1 MTTLGRML
9 IGLLVAAVFY
19 ACGATSERATT
30 TASAK
35 VGDELRL
42 KTGSSSDT
50 PNQPIAVS
58 VTQVVDP
65 AESEGIAPDVRVVAV
80 QLRYVNRGSGI
91 YSDSVFNEV
100 KLFDQHGRGFG
111 FSVIGTTAGPNFPGG
126 SVRLAPGET
135 ARDFVGF
142 SVPTGSTIVK
152 VRVTLD
158 SGYGGSGD
166 WTVT

>member
-1 MTTLGRML
+1 M
-9 IGLLVAAVFY
+9 
-19 ACGATSERATT
+19 
-30 TASAK
+30 
-35 VGDELRL
+35 
-42 KTGSSSDT
+42 
-50 PNQPIAVS
+50 
-58 VTQVVDP
+58 
-65 AESEGIAPDVRVVAV
+65 VAV

-91 YSDSVFNEV
+91 YSDSVINAV
-100 KLFDQHGRGFG
+100 KLFDQHGQGFT
-111 FSVIGTTAGPNFPGG
+111 FSVIGTKAGPNFPSG

-158 SGYGGSGD
+158 SGYGGSGV

>member
-1 MTTLGRML
+1 VTTLHRTL

-19 ACGATSERATT
+19 ACGGTTART

-35 VGDELRL
+35 VGDELTL

-50 PNQPIAVS
+50 PNQPIAVT
-58 VTQVVDP
+58 VKQVVDP
-65 AESEGIAPDVRVVAV
+65 AESEGSPAPDVRVVAV

-91 YSDSVFNEV
+91 YSDSVINAV

-111 FSVIGTTAGPNFPGG
+111 FSVIRTTAGPNFPGG

-152 VRVTLD
+152 VKVTLD
-158 SGYGGSGD
+158 SGYGGSGV
-166 WTVT
+166 WAVH